1 MYSSFIEDFSAF
13 LHSLSLNF
21 ERRETLF
28 IIDKARGETAKQ
40 KLYVNIEHLG
50 HDSGDIP
57 HKVDITVFEDE
68 WITKGNL
75 VKDRIKVNLGLQRT
89 VFARNCHVKAIS
101 QSDAK
106 RFLDTNHM
114 LGYARCHFRYGLYTL
129 RDTDVLRR
137 GSLVAVA
144 TFSTPRSIKRGEV
157 SVSSY
162 EWVRYAG
169 LSDFRIVGGMGKLMA
184 CFVKEQNPQEIMSY
198 SDIGWGKGDAYEKL
212 GFTLIG
218 KTEPILF
225 CLKKESLARIP
236 AKALNDIDSLIK
248 LRNKGNLKFVWTP

>member
-21 ERRETLF
+21 ERRGNLF
-28 IIDKARGETAKQ
+28 IIDKVGGEMENQ
-40 KLYVNIEHLG
+40 KLYVNLELLD
-50 HDSGDIP
+50 HDSGDILQN
-57 HKVDITVFEDE
+57 VDITIFEDE
-68 WITKGNL
+68 WITKGKL
-75 VKDRIKVNLGLQRT
+75 VKDRMKVNLGLQRT
-89 VFARNCHVKAIS
+89 IFARNCHVKAIS
-101 QSDAK
+101 QYDAK
-106 RFLDTNHM
+106 RFLDANHM
-114 LGYARCHFRYGLYTL
+114 LGYARCHYRYGLYTL
-129 RDTDVLRR
+129 KDTGSLRR

-144 TFSTPRSIKRGEV
+144 TFSTPRLIKRGEM
-157 SVSSY
+157 SVNSY

-225 CLKKESLARIP
+225 YLKKESLARIP
-236 AKALNDIDSLIK
+236 AKALNNQDSLIK
-248 LRNKGNLKFVWTP
+248 LRNKGNLKFIWTP